1 MTFRFPRTAL
11 LLAAV
16 LSLVAG
22 LAAAHDSASDK
33 AAAPRKEFVEGRDY
47 IVIDP
52 PVQTRSGKQIEVVE
66 VFGYSCPHC
75 ANFAPYITRWSKE
88 QKPDV
93 KLEFVPAAFGGIWD
107 AYARVYYTAVT
118 MGVAD
123 LTHDAL
129 FEALHVERIQVR
141 NIEDIADFY
150 AGHGVDKTQFLSTIE
165 SFPVGDKVSDA
176 RQRVLAYGVDGT
188 PTLIVAGKYRVLAP
202 REGGFSRLLEIV
214 DFLVEK
220 EREERALPV
229 R

>member
-1 MTFRFPRTAL
+1 MTFRFPRSAF

-16 LSLVAG
+16 MSLVAS
-22 LAAAHDSASDK
+22 LAAAQD
-33 AAAPRKEFVEGRDY
+33 AAPEKTAAPARPEFVEGREY
-47 IVIDP
+47 TVIDP

-75 ANFAPYITRWSKE
+75 AHFAPYLSRWAKE

-93 KLEFVPAAFGGIWD
+93 KLELLPAAFGGIWD
-107 AYARVYYTAVT
+107 AYARVYYTALT

-129 FEALHVERIQVR
+129 FEALHVERIPVR
-141 NIEDIADFY
+141 NMEDIAGFY
-150 AGHGVDKTQFLSTIE
+150 AEHGVDKAQFLSTIE

-176 RQRVLAYGVDGT
+176 RQRAVAYGVDAT
-188 PTLIVAGKYRVLAP
+188 PTVIVAGKYKVLAP
-202 REGGFSRLLEIV
+202 REGGFPRLLEVV

-220 EREERALPV
+220 ERAAQAGK
-229 R
+229 

>member
-1 MTFRFPRTAL
+1 MTFRFPRSAL

-22 LAAAHDSASDK
+22 FAVAHEPASEK
-33 AAAPRKEFVEGRDY
+33 AAAPRTEFVEGRDY
-47 IVIDP
+47 IAIDP

-75 ANFAPYITRWSKE
+75 ANFAPYLNRWAKE

-93 KLEFVPAAFGGIWD
+93 KLELVPAAFGGIWD

-129 FEALHVERIQVR
+129 FEALHAERIPVR
-141 NIEDIADFY
+141 NMDDIAGFY
-150 AGHGVDKTQFLSTIE
+150 AGHGVDKAQFMSTIE

-188 PTLIVAGKYRVLAP
+188 PTMVVAGKYRVLAP
-202 REGGFSRLLEIV
+202 REGGFSRLLEVV
-214 DFLVEK
+214 DFLVAK
-220 EREERALPV
+220 EREEQARPV